1 MSISPRCPYCNIAFH
16 GRDSTLANAVG
27 QDVKG
32 MVSAVYYALAV
43 PLAFVNTWFS
53 GALYVLVAI
62 LWLIPDRRI
71 ERVLN
76 ESST

>member
-1 MSISPRCPYCNIAFH
+1 
-16 GRDSTLANAVG
+16 
-27 QDVKG
+27 